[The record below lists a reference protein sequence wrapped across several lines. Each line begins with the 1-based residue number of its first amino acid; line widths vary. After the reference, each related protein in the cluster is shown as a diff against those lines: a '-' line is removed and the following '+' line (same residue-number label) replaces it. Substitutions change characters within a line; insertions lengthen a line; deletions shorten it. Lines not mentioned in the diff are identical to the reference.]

1 MTDPELSKTEKI
13 TRKVAIAFAF
23 VAVYAIAIKLLF
35 F

>member
-1 MTDPELSKTEKI
+1 MTEPELSKTEET

-23 VAVYAIAIKLLF
+23 VSVFAIAIKLLF